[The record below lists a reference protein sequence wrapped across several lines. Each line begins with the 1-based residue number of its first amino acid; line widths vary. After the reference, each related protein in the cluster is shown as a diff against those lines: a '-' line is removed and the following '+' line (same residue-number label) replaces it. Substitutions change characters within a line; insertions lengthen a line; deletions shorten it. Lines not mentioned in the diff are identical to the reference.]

1 MKSARVL
8 IVLVVVLLVSA
19 IVFMI
24 YSVYARLEGSEYRFQ
39 VDAVLTAASL
49 ANEEDPL
56 TTDPQKA
63 VIAEYE
69 GRRTVVVPDNYMALS
84 SYLRKDAASKL
95 FFSMDREN
103 TLTLTVC
110 NEAVFRIA
118 PQDESGDVVLVE
130 LTTMGRR
137 FRIRTDGG
145 NQWTSLLACCM
156 KGTYHSENIPLE

>member
-1 MKSARVL
+1 MKTARVL
-8 IVLVVVLLVSA
+8 IVLAVVLLVSA

-24 YSVYARLEGSEYRFQ
+24 YSVHARLEGSEYRFQ

-63 VIAEYE
+63 VIAEYG

-103 TLTLTVC
+103 ALTLTVC

-145 NQWTSLLACCM
+145 NQWTSILACCM